1 MIRKDMRKNTDK
13 ESLAARNIRPY
24 KIGIDARMYG
34 AEQTGIGNYI
44 RNLIINLAQIDK
56 SNQYVIFLSRKE
68 FDKFQAPGENFK
80 KIKTNSH
87 WYSWREQAAL
97 PFNLLG
103 ERLDL
108 AHFPHFNSPILYP
121 GKSVVTIHD
130 ITPFFFPGN
139 KMNSLIR
146 RAAFRQVFA
155 ASIKKA
161 SAVIAVSASTK
172 SDIIRHFGAKENKIT
187 VTYEGV
193 SDDFKIL
200 PNRDKIREKIT
211 AKYAIGKPFI
221 FYTGV
226 WRNHKNITG
235 LIRAFAILKKELGG
249 AYQLV
254 LGGKEDP
261 FYPEVKKTIR
271 DLRLEEDII
280 CPGFIPAGEL
290 CQFYNICSLFVI
302 PSFYEGFGL
311 VGLEAFACGAPV
323 ISSRITSLPEVLGES
338 ALYFD
343 PKNHQ
348 EMAGVMKKVLTDD
361 NLREKMIKS
370 GQARAEKFS
379 WRRMA
384 EETYKIYSQILEK
397 NYCNKKAKK

>member
-1 MIRKDMRKNTDK
+1 MAKSMTK
-13 ESLAARNIRPY
+13 EQLNPEKSKQF

-56 SNQYVIFLSRKE
+56 KNQYVIFLSRKE
-68 FDKFQAPGENFK
+68 FDKFQVPGENFRK
-80 KIKTNSH
+80 VRTRSH
-87 WYSWREQAAL
+87 WYSWREQISL
-97 PFNLLG
+97 PFDLLR

-108 AHFPHFNSPILYP
+108 VHFPHFNSPILYP

-139 KMNSLIR
+139 KMNSLVR
-146 RAAFRQVFA
+146 RSAFRAVFA
-155 ASIKKA
+155 SSIRKA
-161 SAVIAVSASTK
+161 STVIAVSSSTK
-172 SDIIRHFGAKENKIT
+172 NDIVKHFGAKEGKIT

-193 SDDFKIL
+193 SKDFGIL
-200 PNRDKIREKIT
+200 PNRDKIRERMA
-211 AKYAIGKPFI
+211 AKYGISKPFI

-226 WRNHKNITG
+226 WRNHKNIVG
-235 LIRAFAILKKELGG
+235 LIKAFAVFKKEFGDT
-249 AYQLV
+249 YQLV

-271 DLRLEEDII
+271 ELDLEKDIV

-311 VGLEAFACGAPV
+311 VGLEAFASGAPV
-323 ISSRITSLPEVLGES
+323 ISSRITSLPEVLGGS
-338 ALYFD
+338 AVYFD
-343 PKNHQ
+343 PNNHQ
-348 EMAGVMKKVLTDD
+348 EMADAMKRVLTDND
-361 NLREKMIKS
+361 LKNKMIES
-370 GQARAEKFS
+370 GHRRVEDFS

-384 EETYKIYSQILEK
+384 EETSMIYSRILEGELS
-397 NYCNKKAKK
+397 

>member
-1 MIRKDMRKNTDK
+1 MGKSTDK
-13 ESLAARNIRPY
+13 RIY

-56 SNQYVIFLSRKE
+56 NNQYVIFLSEKE
-68 FDKFQAPGENFK
+68 FGRFQLPGKNFK
-80 KIKTNSH
+80 KIKTGSH
-87 WYSWREQAAL
+87 WYSWREQIAL
-97 PFNLLG
+97 PFDLLG

-121 GKSVVTIHD
+121 GRSVVTIHD

-146 RAAFRQVFA
+146 RLAFRLVFT

-172 SDIIRHFGAKENKIT
+172 RDIIRHFGAKESKIT

-193 SDDFKIL
+193 SDDFRIL
-200 PNRDKIREKIT
+200 PNRDKIREELS
-211 AKYAIGKPFI
+211 AKYGISKPFI

-226 WRNHKNITG
+226 WRNHKNIVG
-235 LIRAFAILKKELGG
+235 LIKAFAIFKKDFGS

-271 DLRLEEDII
+271 SLNLENDII

-311 VGLEAFACGAPV
+311 VGLEAFASGAPV
-323 ISSRITSLPEVLGES
+323 VASRITSLPEVLGES

-343 PKNHQ
+343 PNDHQ
-348 EMAGVMKKVLTDD
+348 EMAEAMKKVLTDSD
-361 NLREKMIKS
+361 LREKMIKS
-370 GQARAEKFS
+370 GHRRLEDFS

-384 EETYKIYSQILEK
+384 EETYKIYRKILEK
-397 NYCNKKAKK
+397 NLSPEKP

>member
-1 MIRKDMRKNTDK
+1 MAAKDMVKNAEK
-13 ESLAARNIRPY
+13 EALNKKNSGSY

-56 SNQYVIFLSRKE
+56 KNQYVIFLSRKE
-68 FDKFQAPGENFK
+68 FDKFQVPGDNFK
-80 KIKTNSH
+80 KVKTRSH
-87 WYSWREQAAL
+87 WYSWREQIAL
-97 PFNLLG
+97 PLDLLG

-108 AHFPHFNSPILYP
+108 VHFPHFNSPILYP

-139 KMNSLIR
+139 KMNSLVR
-146 RAAFRQVFA
+146 RSAFRAVFA
-155 ASIKKA
+155 SSIRKA
-161 SAVIAVSASTK
+161 STVIAVSASTK
-172 SDIIRHFGAKENKIT
+172 SDIVKHFGAKEDKIT

-193 SDDFKIL
+193 SDDFGIL
-200 PNRDKIREKIT
+200 PNRDKIRERIMV
-211 AKYAIGKPFI
+211 KYGISKPFI

-226 WRNHKNITG
+226 WRNHKNIVG
-235 LIRAFAILKKELGG
+235 LIKAFDIFKKEFGD

-271 DLRLEEDII
+271 DLRLEKDIV
-280 CPGFIPAGEL
+280 CPGFIPAEEL

-311 VGLEAFACGAPV
+311 VGLEAFASGAPV

-343 PKNHQ
+343 PNDHN
-348 EMAGVMKKVLTDD
+348 EMAGVMKKVLASND
-361 NLREKMIKS
+361 LKEKMIES
-370 GQARAEKFS
+370 GYRRVEDFS

-384 EETYKIYSQILEK
+384 EETYRIYSRILEGK
-397 NYCNKKAKK
+397 LS